1 MIKSFNNW
9 QLKRMIID
17 FCSHFVLKIGMP
29 GVRRL
34 ASCITTVGKVR
45 IDDIPDLII
54 FRFNTSDGNTQKRFI
69 M

>member
-9 QLKRMIID
+9 QLKRLIID
-17 FCSHFVLKIGMP
+17 FCSHFALKIGMP

-54 FRFNTSDGNTQKRFI
+54 FRFNTSDGSSQIRFI